1 MFARVVLTTLSLMF
15 AALSGAA
22 QTSDRTVA
30 LVISVGEGGA
40 RADAVQTQLQLM
52 GAETLRAADPNN
64 AELRSILKRFARE
77 AEDSR
82 ATFVYLDAPA
92 VIFEGRDYVLPAGA
106 TLGRSTDLFTQA
118 IPTLAFA
125 RSAALS
131 EQGGAVVLTVTAP
144 PSGLPGGISKVERA
158 PDPVAGA
165 AAVVVAGI
173 GAFGPVLTVLEAAA
187 RQEEVELGTIL
198 RGMFTK
204 DGVTLSDL
212 PSNRILLRA
221 APELAADPEPAPVAT
236 PAATPEPVAA
246 PQPVAEP
253 EPVVEATATPEL
265 PAETID
271 ELRILE
277 QSLSRSA
284 KRGIQREL
292 RAGGFYRGL
301 VDGIFGPQ
309 TREAIT
315 DFQQSRS
322 EEATGVLNRRQLLDL
337 RS

>member
-1 MFARVVLTTLSLMF
+1 MFARAVLTILSLMIT
-15 AALSGAA
+15 ALPLHA
-22 QTSDRTVA
+22 QGSDRTVA
-30 LVISVGEGGA
+30 LVVSVGDGGA

-64 AELRSILKRFARE
+64 AELRSILQRFARE

-92 VIFEGRDYVLPAGA
+92 VTFEGRDYVLPAEA

-131 EQGGAVVLTVTAP
+131 EQGGAVVLTVSAP
-144 PSGLPGGISKVERA
+144 PKGLPGGISKVVRA
-158 PDPVAGA
+158 PDAVPGAG
-165 AAVVVAGI
+165 AVVVAEI
-173 GAFGPVLTVLEAAA
+173 GAFGPVLTVLEDAA
-187 RQEEVELGTIL
+187 RQEEVDLGAIL

-221 APELAADPEPAPVAT
+221 APEPEPAPEAET
-236 PAATPEPVAA
+236 PAAAAVPAPAPASQPAPVIAATPEPQA
-246 PQPVAEP
+246 
-253 EPVVEATATPEL
+253 
-265 PAETID
+265 PAETVE

-284 KRGIQREL
+284 KRTIQREL
-292 RAGGFYRGL
+292 RAEGFYRGL

-315 DFQQSRS
+315 AFQQSRS
-322 EEATGVLNRRQLLDL
+322 EDTTGVLNRRQLLDL
-337 RS
+337 SS

>member
-1 MFARVVLTTLSLMF
+1 MFARAVLTTLSLLLI
-15 AALSGAA
+15 ALPLHA
-22 QTSDRTVA
+22 QGSDRTVA
-30 LVISVGEGGA
+30 LVVSVGDGGA

-64 AELRSILKRFARE
+64 AELRSILQRFARE

-92 VIFEGRDYVLPAGA
+92 VTFEGRDYVLPAEA

-144 PSGLPGGISKVERA
+144 PTGLPGGIGKVVRA
-158 PDPVAGA
+158 PDAVPGAG
-165 AAVVVAGI
+165 AVVVAEI
-173 GAFGPVLTVLEAAA
+173 GAFGPVLTVLEDAA
-187 RQEEVELGTIL
+187 RQEEVDLGTLL

-212 PSNRILLRA
+212 PPNRILLRA
-221 APELAADPEPAPVAT
+221 APEPEPAAEPETPAPIADAGPAPAPVL
-236 PAATPEPVAA
+236 AATPEP
-246 PQPVAEP
+246 
-253 EPVVEATATPEL
+253 EA
-265 PAETID
+265 PAETVE

-284 KRGIQREL
+284 KRTIQRAL
-292 RAGGFYRGL
+292 RAEGFYRGL

-315 DFQQSRS
+315 AFQQSRS
-322 EEATGVLNRRQLLDL
+322 EDTTGVLNRRQLLDL
-337 RS
+337 SS